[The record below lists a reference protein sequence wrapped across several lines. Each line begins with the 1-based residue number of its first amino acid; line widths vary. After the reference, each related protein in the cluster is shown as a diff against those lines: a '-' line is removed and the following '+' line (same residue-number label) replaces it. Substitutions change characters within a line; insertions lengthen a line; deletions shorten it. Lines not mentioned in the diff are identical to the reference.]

1 MCWSIIL
8 GIAGIIFEFFS
19 VLVIVYELFFPR
31 DYKKWK
37 YKHYEHTGAT
47 DREKYERAKKKGLI
61 SIILLISG
69 LTLQIIGLLIN

>member
-47 DREKYERAKKKGLI
+47 DREKYERAKKKGVNI
-61 SIILLISG
+61 YNSSHNW
-69 LTLQIIGLLIN
+69 INITNNWFTN